1 MIKKISDKDKKDWL
15 NFIRSKEK
23 LNNKDIFDKKQKQ
36 IFNEKS
42 IDLHGYS
49 LDEANKLIHKFILFG
64 YENNINKITVIT
76 GKGSGSKN
84 KENPYQ
90 SENLGILKYSVPEY
104 INSNS
109 ELLKIIKSI
118 NQEDIESVMKG
129 SFDIFLKKNE
139 KNNNR

>member
-1 MIKKISDKDKKDWL
+1 LIKKISDKDKKDWL
-15 NFIRSKEK
+15 NFIKSKEK
-23 LNNKDIFDKKQKQ
+23 LNNKDIFDKKQKK
-36 IFNEKS
+36 ISNEKS

-49 LDEANKLIHKFILFG
+49 LDEANKLIHKFILFA
-64 YENNINKITVIT
+64 YKNNINKITVIT
-76 GKGSGSKN
+76 GKGSRSKN

-90 SENLGILKYSVPEY
+90 SKNLGILKYSVPEY

>member
-15 NFIRSKEK
+15 NFIKSKEK
-23 LNNKDIFDKKQKQ
+23 LNNKDIFDKKQKK

-49 LDEANKLIHKFILFG
+49 LDEANKLIHKFILFA
-64 YENNINKITVIT
+64 YKNNINKITVIT
-76 GKGSGSKN
+76 GKGSRSKN

-90 SENLGILKYSVPEY
+90 SKNLGILKYSVPEY

-118 NQEDIESVMKG
+118 NQEDIESVTKG
-129 SFDIFLKKNE
+129 SFNIFLKKNE

>member
-15 NFIRSKEK
+15 NFIKSKEK
-23 LNNKDIFDKKQKQ
+23 LNNKDIFDKKQKK

-49 LDEANKLIHKFILFG
+49 LDEANKLIHKFILFA
-64 YENNINKITVIT
+64 YKNNINKITVIT
-76 GKGSGSKN
+76 GKGSRSKN

-90 SENLGILKYSVPEY
+90 SKNLGILKYSVPEY

>member
-15 NFIRSKEK
+15 NFIKSKEK
-23 LNNKDIFDKKQKQ
+23 LNNKDIFDKKQKK
-36 IFNEKS
+36 ISNEKS

-49 LDEANKLIHKFILFG
+49 LDEANKLIHKFILFA
-64 YENNINKITVIT
+64 YKNNINKITVIT
-76 GKGSGSKN
+76 GKGSRSKN

-90 SENLGILKYSVPEY
+90 SKNLGILKYSVPEY

>member
-1 MIKKISDKDKKDWL
+1 LIKKISDKDKKDWL

>member
-1 MIKKISDKDKKDWL
+1 MNNSLSKKDKSDWKNFIDNKNKIEDKD
-15 NFIRSKEK
+15 SKE
-23 LNNKDIFDKKQKQ
+23 I
-36 IFNEKS
+36 KS
-42 IDLHGYS
+42 KPNYKEQTIDLHGYS

>member
-15 NFIRSKEK
+15 NFIKSKEK
-23 LNNKDIFDKKQKQ
+23 LNNKDIFDKKQKK

-49 LDEANKLIHKFILFG
+49 LDEANKLIHKFILFA
-64 YENNINKITVIT
+64 YKNNINKITVIT
-76 GKGSGSKN
+76 GKGSRSKN

-90 SENLGILKYSVPEY
+90 SKNLGILKYSVPEY

-129 SFDIFLKKNE
+129 SFNILSGYKP
-139 KNNNR
+139 